1 MTYMIH
7 VDVEHTNEG
16 GAVRTCS
23 SLMRER
29 LGPHHDLTI
38 HVLGCR
44 IRDRHPGQRPSHY
57 WDDGGG
63 AGYTLEAL
71 PDAVAALGRKH
82 PEAHP
87 RRCIVCDVPP
97 HLPMWD

>member
-23 SLMRER
+23 SPLHEP
-29 LGPHHDLTI
+29 LGPHYDLTV
-38 HVLGCR
+38 HALGCR
-44 IRDRHPGQRPSHY
+44 IRDRHPGERPGHY
-57 WDDGGG
+57 WDDHGG
-63 AGYTLEAL
+63 AGFSLEAL
-71 PDAVAALGRKH
+71 PDAVAALTRKH

-87 RRCIVCDVPP
+87 RRCIVCEVGP
-97 HLPMWD
+97 HLPQWD